1 MVYKYH
7 LKYTLTKQSKYGRG
21 WFNQKFQMVVLLL
34 FGTCNQYQ
42 YLQYVIT
49 CQMTC
54 ICYLKERAM
63 FYNVYI
69 IKKSSLV
76 LFLLFFDSYKVCK
89 IEDITTMKEYI
100 TEIMIPNSW
109 WHVTEHL
116 QIMDCHFCLWFSY
129 FLTNKNK
136 LLLFVKYH
144 TRIHFFV
151 ILNIKRLQVFNIRSI
166 KHSKQIDFIS

>member
-1 MVYKYH
+1 MV
-7 LKYTLTKQSKYGRG
+7 GVG
-21 WFNQKFQMVVLLL
+21 FNQKFQMVVLLL

-76 LFLLFFDSYKVCK
+76 LFLLYFDSYKVCK

-100 TEIMIPNSW
+100 TENYD
-109 WHVTEHL
+109 T
-116 QIMDCHFCLWFSY
+116 
-129 FLTNKNK
+129 K
-136 LLLFVKYH
+136 L
-144 TRIHFFV
+144 
-151 ILNIKRLQVFNIRSI
+151 
-166 KHSKQIDFIS
+166 

>member
-1 MVYKYH
+1 MV
-7 LKYTLTKQSKYGRG
+7 GVG
-21 WFNQKFQMVVLLL
+21 FNQNFQMVVLLL

-76 LFLLFFDSYKVCK
+76 SFLLFFDSYKVCK
-89 IEDITTMKEYI
+89 IEDSTTMKAYI

-109 WHVTEHL
+109 
-116 QIMDCHFCLWFSY
+116 
-129 FLTNKNK
+129 
-136 LLLFVKYH
+136 
-144 TRIHFFV
+144 
-151 ILNIKRLQVFNIRSI
+151 
-166 KHSKQIDFIS
+166 